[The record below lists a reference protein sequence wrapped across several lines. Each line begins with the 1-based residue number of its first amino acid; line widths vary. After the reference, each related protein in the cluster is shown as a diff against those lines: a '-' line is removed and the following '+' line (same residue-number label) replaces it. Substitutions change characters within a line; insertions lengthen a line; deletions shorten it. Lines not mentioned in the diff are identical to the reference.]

1 MNKTRVLRA
10 ALWGLGGAAA
20 AWLFVRFLLP
30 LLLPFLLGLLVA
42 RLAQRPVRFLREKGR
57 LPGWLASG
65 AVVLGMYGLLGVGL
79 WWLCRTAC
87 GELARFTG
95 ELPALLQSLA
105 GPAERLRGKI
115 DELTACAPTFLQKTI
130 RESVDS
136 FFSSG
141 RVVAGKLYDR
151 LFSLVSKA
159 VAGVPNLAL
168 FLVTTVVSSVML
180 SSQYDTLAARARQS
194 LPAAWREKLEAV
206 SGGLRKTFSVWFK
219 AECKLAGITFLLVTG
234 GLMLLRAEF
243 PLLFGA
249 LTALVDALPVFG
261 AGTVL
266 IPWSVLCFLRGERRL
281 GFGLL
286 ALYAAAYLARAVLE
300 PRLVGRQAGLN
311 PLATLFALYAGFKL
325 LGVPGMLLFP
335 LGAVLLKQVLDH
347 AAPTWKEKPQG
358 GE

>member
-1 MNKTRVLRA
+1 MNKTRALRIG
-10 ALWGLGGAAA
+10 LWTLGGAVGAC
-20 AWLFVRFLLP
+20 LFVRFLLP

-42 RLAQRPVRFLREKGR
+42 QLARRPVRFLRERGR
-57 LPGWLASG
+57 IPAWLASG
-65 AVVLGMYGLLGVGL
+65 VVVLGMYGLLGAGL
-79 WWLCRTAC
+79 WWLCRTLC
-87 GELARFTG
+87 GELSRFTG
-95 ELPALLQSLA
+95 ELPGLLQSLA
-105 GPAERLRGKI
+105 APAERLRGKI
-115 DELTACAPTFLQKTI
+115 DELIGCAPVFLQQTI

-141 RVVAGKLYDR
+141 RVLTGKVYDW
-151 LFSLVSKA
+151 LFSLVSGA
-159 VAGVPNLAL
+159 VAGLPDLAL
-168 FLVTTVVSSVML
+168 FLVTTVLSSVML
-180 SSQYDTLAARARQS
+180 SSHYDSLRTFARRS

-206 SGGLRKTFSVWFK
+206 LNGLRKTFSVWFK

-234 GLMLLRAEF
+234 GLLLLKAGF

-266 IPWSVLCFLRGERRL
+266 VPWSVLCFLRGEKRL
-281 GFGLL
+281 GIGLL
-286 ALYAAAYLARAVLE
+286 ILFAAAYLTRAVLE
-300 PRLVGRQAGLN
+300 PRLVGRQAGLD
-311 PLATLFALYAGFKL
+311 PLATLLALYAGYKL

-347 AAPTWKEKPQG
+347 ANWKEKKQG